1 MGEYMPEVSLRVE
14 ATGRACSGSRGPLR
28 KWGRLSPAV
37 WLLLWEGG
45 SRLGILD
52 QRFFSSPSRV
62 LVTFGDC
69 LASGELIANIGA
81 TLMRVLSGFVLGAV
95 PGLLLGLAM
104 GLSPVVREMF
114 EPTVS
119 LAFPL
124 PKLALLPLILLVFGI
139 GDVSKAVIVAV
150 GVFFLVLFNTMT
162 GVLTIDRTYL
172 DVATSFRAS
181 KLDTF
186 LTVALPGALPMVF
199 TGLRLGMGTAMLLI
213 VSAEFVGSRS
223 GVGFMIWESWDMF
236 DIERM
241 FVGLITTAAM
251 GYALNELIR
260 KVEKVVMPWAG

>member
-1 MGEYMPEVSLRVE
+1 MGEYMPEASLKVE
-14 ATGRACSGSRGPLR
+14 LMGRTRNNSGML
-28 KWGRLSPAV
+28 GRLSPV
-37 WLLLWEGG
+37 LWLLLWEVS
-45 SRLGILD
+45 SRLGLLD
-52 QRFFSSPSRV
+52 PRFFSSPLSV
-62 LVTFGDC
+62 LAVFSKC
-69 LASGELIANIGA
+69 LASGELVTNAGA
-81 TLMRVLSGFVLGAV
+81 TLLRVLLGFALGAIPGLVLG
-95 PGLLLGLAM
+95 LIM
-104 GLSPVVREMF
+104 GLFPVVRDLL

-124 PKLALLPLILLVFGI
+124 PKLALLPLILLIFGI

-150 GVFFLVLFNTMT
+150 GVFFLVLFNTMS
-162 GVLTIDRTYL
+162 GVLTIDQTYL
-172 DVATSFRAS
+172 DVAKSFKAS

-223 GVGFMIWESWDMF
+223 GIGFMIWESWDMF

-260 KVEKVVMPWAG
+260 KVEKVVMPWA